1 MIKKYKI
8 EIKHPRF
15 NDEFFGFK
23 KIEEYFLDILKKKKL
38 SNAYIFNGIKG
49 IGKATFSY
57 RLARCILNKDNNLN
71 SINSLHISK
80 KSDIFKNIM
89 NLSYPDISIIEPDEV
104 NKKINLEKI
113 KLLDKITFKT
123 SLESDYKII
132 IIDSLDDFTTKK
144 SFSSLLKLLED
155 CPINCIFLLI
165 SHSLYKVPDTIK
177 SRCQKIYFNP
187 IPDKTLRKW
196 FEGSE
201 IIDKKNLDILINLA
215 NGSLGR
221 ALEIINND
229 VSFDIY
235 SNAKKI
241 INNFQNTLKVDIDNF
256 FSLYNKDLL
265 LEDFLLIIQINI
277 IQNIKE
283 LIIKENDIDKSI
295 IDVYISL
302 FFEINKK
309 INNFRLYDLDS
320 LQTLN
325 TIKYIFIKHSENINK
340 LYKNE

>member
-1 MIKKYKI
+1 MIKKNKI
-8 EIKHPRF
+8 EVKHPRF

-23 KIEEYFLDILKKKKL
+23 EIEEYFLDILKNKKL

-49 IGKATFSY
+49 IGKATFTY
-57 RLARCILNKDNNLN
+57 RLARCILNKDNNLK
-71 SINSLHISK
+71 SIDSLNISK
-80 KSDIFKNIM
+80 ENNIFKNIM
-89 NLSYPDISIIEPDEV
+89 NLSHPDIKIIEPDNE

-113 KLLDKITFKT
+113 KLLNKFTFGT

-155 CPINCIFLLI
+155 CPINCIFFLI
-165 SHSLYKVPDTIK
+165 SHLLFKVPGTIK

-187 IPDKTLRKW
+187 ISDKTLRKW
-196 FEGSE
+196 FEQSE
-201 IIDKKNLDILINLA
+201 IINEKNLDILINLS

-221 ALEIINND
+221 ALDIINNNE
-229 VSFDIY
+229 SFDIY
-235 SNAKKI
+235 SDAKKI
-241 INNFQNTLKVDIDNF
+241 INNFQNISKADIYDF
-256 FSLYNKDLL
+256 FSLFNSNFL

-283 LIIKENDIDKSI
+283 LIKKKNIDKTI

-309 INNFRLYDLDS
+309 INNFKMYDLDS

-325 TIKYIFIKHSENINK
+325 TIKYIFIKHSENLNK
-340 LYKNE
+340 LKKNG

>member
-1 MIKKYKI
+1 MIKKNKI
-8 EIKHPRF
+8 EVKHPRF

-23 KIEEYFLDILKKKKL
+23 EIEEYFLDILKNKKL

-49 IGKATFSY
+49 IGKATFAY
-57 RLARCILNKDNNLN
+57 RLARCILNKDNNLK
-71 SINSLHISK
+71 SIDSLNISK
-80 KSDIFKNIM
+80 ENNIFKNIM
-89 NLSYPDISIIEPDEV
+89 NLSHPDIKIIEPDNE

-113 KLLDKITFKT
+113 KLLNKFTFGT

-155 CPINCIFLLI
+155 CPINCIFFLI
-165 SHSLYKVPDTIK
+165 SHLLFKVPGTIK

-187 IPDKTLRKW
+187 ISDKTLRKW
-196 FEGSE
+196 FEQSE
-201 IIDKKNLDILINLA
+201 IINEKNLDILINLS

-221 ALEIINND
+221 ALDIINNNE
-229 VSFDIY
+229 SFDIY
-235 SNAKKI
+235 SDAKKI
-241 INNFQNTLKVDIDNF
+241 INNFQNISKADIYDF
-256 FSLYNKDLL
+256 FSLFNSNFL
-265 LEDFLLIIQINI
+265 LEDFLLIIQKNI

-283 LIIKENDIDKSI
+283 LIKKKNIDKTI

-309 INNFRLYDLDS
+309 INNFKMYDLDS

-325 TIKYIFIKHSENINK
+325 TIKYIFIKHSENLNK
-340 LYKNE
+340 LKKNG

>member
-1 MIKKYKI
+1 MIKEYKI

-23 KIEEYFLDILKKKKL
+23 KIEQYFLDILKKKKI

-49 IGKATFSY
+49 IGKATFAY
-57 RLARCILNKDNNLN
+57 RLARCILNKNNYLN
-71 SINSLHISK
+71 SINSLYISK
-80 KSDIFKNIM
+80 ESNIFKNIM
-89 NLSYPDISIIEPDEV
+89 NLSHPDINIIEPEDE
-104 NKKINLEKI
+104 NKKINIEKL
-113 KLLDKITFKT
+113 KSLDKITYGT

-132 IIDSLDDFTTKK
+132 IIDSLDDFSTKK

-155 CPINCIFLLI
+155 CPINCIFFLI
-165 SHSLYKVPDTIK
+165 SHSLFKVPDTIK

-187 IPDKTLRKW
+187 IPENTLRKW
-196 FEGSE
+196 FENSE
-201 IIDKKNLDILINLA
+201 IIDKKNLDILINLS

-221 ALEIINND
+221 ALEVINNNE
-229 VSFDIY
+229 SFDIY
-235 SNAKKI
+235 LGAKKI
-241 INNFQNTLKVDIDNF
+241 IHNFKNISKEEIDNF
-256 FSLYNKDLL
+256 FSLFNNNLL

-283 LIIKENDIDKSI
+283 LIIKKNDIDKSV

-309 INNFRLYDLDS
+309 ISNFRLYDLDS

-325 TIKYIFIKHSENINK
+325 TIRYIFIKHSENLNK
-340 LYKNE
+340 

>member
-1 MIKKYKI
+1 MVKEYKI

-23 KIEEYFLDILKKKKL
+23 EIEQYFLDILKKKKI

-49 IGKATFSY
+49 IGKATFAY
-57 RLARCILNKDNNLN
+57 RLARCILNKNNNLD
-71 SINSLHISK
+71 SIDSLYISK
-80 KSDIFKNIM
+80 ENNIFKNIM
-89 NLSYPDISIIEPDEV
+89 NLSHPDINIIEPEDE
-104 NKKINLEKI
+104 NKKINIEKL
-113 KLLDKITFKT
+113 KSLDKITYGT

-132 IIDSLDDFTTKK
+132 IIDSLDNFSTKK

-155 CPINCIFLLI
+155 CPINCIFFLI
-165 SHSLYKVPDTIK
+165 SHSLFKVPDTIK

-187 IPDKTLRKW
+187 IPENTLRKW
-196 FEGSE
+196 FENSE
-201 IIDKKNLDILINLA
+201 IIDKKNLDILINLS

-221 ALEIINND
+221 ALEVINNNE
-229 VSFDIY
+229 SFDIY
-235 SNAKKI
+235 SGAKKI
-241 INNFQNTLKVDIDNF
+241 INNFKNISKEEIDNF
-256 FSLYNKDLL
+256 FSLFNNNLL

-283 LIIKENDIDKSI
+283 LIIKKNDIDKSV

-309 INNFRLYDLDS
+309 ISNFRLYDLDS

-325 TIKYIFIKHSENINK
+325 TIRYIFIKHSENLNK
-340 LYKNE
+340 